1 MKHSNLSSL
10 PDDKLK
16 TSIREQ
22 AAKFDIAGF
31 GYQQFDLADL
41 FDVFSNPHGLDTVT
55 DEDRLAAKAYQVSIP
70 IKFFMILTVMILL

>member
-1 MKHSNLSSL
+1 MSSL

-31 GYQQFDLADL
+31 GYQQFDLSDL
-41 FDVFSNPHGLDTVT
+41 FNVFSNPHGLDTVT
-55 DEDRLAAKAYQVSIP
+55 DEDRLAAKAYQVSNLMLL
-70 IKFFMILTVMILL
+70 FFFLIVLILL